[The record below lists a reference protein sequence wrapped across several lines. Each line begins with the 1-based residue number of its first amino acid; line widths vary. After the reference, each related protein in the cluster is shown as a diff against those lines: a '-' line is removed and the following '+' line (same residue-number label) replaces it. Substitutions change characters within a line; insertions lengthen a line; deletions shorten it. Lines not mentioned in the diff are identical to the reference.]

1 MKTKLFK
8 LFLIAALCLANVGTS
23 LAAITVRLDPSSCSS
38 WSTVRLWAWTDEG
51 NLFDSWPGQIVSK
64 DGDGWYAYTFSS
76 SITSV
81 SIIWTNGTD
90 QTVDITGV
98 TSSTCY
104 KLNSQTGTTI
114 KVSVVDCSSG
124 SSQGGTPVSGKYKI
138 GDLYYNLNATNQT
151 AEVTSQNSSY
161 PYWSTTITTANI
173 PSSVT
178 YNEVTYSVT
187 SIGERAFDGC
197 GLTSVTIPNSVTSI
211 GEWAFSWCT
220 SLTSVTIPNSV
231 TSIGDYAFR
240 NCTGLTSVTIPN
252 SVTSIGDLA
261 FFVCTGLTSVT
272 IPNSVTSIGRSAFN
286 NCSSLTSVT
295 IPNSVTSIGK
305 DAFNNCSSLTSV
317 TINSSAI
324 VGKTYKYDSNL
335 QTIFG
340 SQVTEYIIGDD
351 VTSIGDY
358 AFYGCSSLT
367 SVTIPNSVTS
377 IGNRAFSGCG
387 SLTSVTLNSSAVVG
401 KTYTSSSNINIKN
414 IFGSQVTEYIIGDD
428 VTSIGGYAFGDCTAL
443 TSVTIGNSVT
453 SIGDYAFQGCT
464 GLTSVTIP
472 NSVTSIGER
481 AFEGCSGLTSVT
493 IGNSVTSIGS
503 SAFSG
508 CSGLTSVTIP
518 NSVTS
523 IGNYAFNGCS
533 GLTSVTIGNSVT
545 SIGDG
550 AFFGCSSLTSVTLNS
565 NAVTSKNYSYN
576 SNLQNKFGSQVT
588 EYIIG
593 DDVTSIGEYAFY
605 NCSGL
610 TSVTI
615 GNSVTSIGERAFEG
629 CSGLTS
635 VTIPNSV
642 TSIGGGAFYDCSGLT
657 SVTIGNSVK
666 SIGAYAFFDCTN
678 LTSVTIPNSV
688 TNIGGGAFY
697 YCIGLTSV
705 TIGNSVTSI
714 GDGVFQACYD
724 LTSVTIPNSVTSI
737 GKNAFNNCSSLT
749 SVTLN
754 SNAVTSKNY
763 SYNSNIKNIFGSQ
776 VTEYIIGDDVTS
788 IGDYAFS
795 GCSGLTSVTIGNSV
809 TSIGEWAFYGCSG
822 LTSVTIPNS
831 VTSIG
836 GDAFSWCTSLTSVT
850 IQAETPPTLGSSV
863 FSETNNC
870 PIYVPCNSVST
881 YKSAWYKYAS
891 RILASPNCVTTYT
904 VTFKDWDGTVLKT
917 EQVEEG
923 HAATAPANPTRDG
936 YTFTGWDKSF
946 NNVQSDLIVTAQYTE
961 NAPETDNY
969 VVLAQRNATSNW
981 FYMTSDLGTAANQ
994 RYQAVDAGT
1003 TSLANVNTSYLDSK
1017 YYWQIENNKLHT
1029 AAGYSTWE
1037 SGNTAILDETGKEL
1051 NIEKQ
1056 TDGTYTFSF
1065 ADGTNTRYLSLNTTV
1080 GNNYFAYYR
1089 GTNQIYKLTLV
1100 KEGERGTTTAIEE
1113 IASQQETQSA
1123 TKILRNG
1130 QIYILRDEKTYT
1142 VTGQEIIV
1150 K

>member
-231 TSIGDYAFR
+231 TSIGDDAFR

-377 IGNRAFSGCG
+377 IGNRAFYGCG

-593 DDVTSIGEYAFY
+593 DDVTSIG
-605 NCSGL
+605 
-610 TSVTI
+610 
-615 GNSVTSIGERAFEG
+615 
-629 CSGLTS
+629 
-635 VTIPNSV
+635 
-642 TSIGGGAFYDCSGLT
+642 
-657 SVTIGNSVK
+657 
-666 SIGAYAFFDCTN
+666 
-678 LTSVTIPNSV
+678 
-688 TNIGGGAFY
+688 
-697 YCIGLTSV
+697 
-705 TIGNSVTSI
+705 
-714 GDGVFQACYD
+714 
-724 LTSVTIPNSVTSI
+724 
-737 GKNAFNNCSSLT
+737 
-749 SVTLN
+749 
-754 SNAVTSKNY
+754 
-763 SYNSNIKNIFGSQ
+763 
-776 VTEYIIGDDVTS
+776 
-788 IGDYAFS
+788 DYAFS

-891 RILASPNCVTTYT
+891 RILASPNCVTTYTVTFKDWDGTVLKTEQVEEGHSATAPANPTRDGYTFTGWDKSFNNVQSDLTVTAQYTENAPVAIYYT